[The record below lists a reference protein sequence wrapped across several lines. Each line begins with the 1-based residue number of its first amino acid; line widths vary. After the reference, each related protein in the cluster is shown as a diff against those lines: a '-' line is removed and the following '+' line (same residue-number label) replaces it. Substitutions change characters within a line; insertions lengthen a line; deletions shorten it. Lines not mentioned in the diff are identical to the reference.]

1 VNTDSVPPQPFKNRK
16 AGLLIFGILTIIGG
30 CVCALFALLA
40 AVAPMLAAKASN
52 SPPTSPNV
60 LPAVVM
66 YCAMAIAFVWL
77 GVGSIMARRWA
88 RALLA
93 VISWTFVVFGIC
105 ALVFLV
111 MMAPQF
117 KQTMAAAQPP
127 NQPPLSD
134 SMQTG
139 MIVGMFCFF
148 GLFGVVGPLIWALFY
163 SGRNVKATC
172 EVLDPVPRWTD
183 RCPLPVLAISIW
195 LLFGAVTMVGMA
207 AFYPV
212 ATFFGLLISG
222 NMARGYHICL
232 GLIWLYAAWALYRLD
247 RRGWWVIFVAMTAS
261 ILSALITFSR
271 HDVAEIYALLHYP
284 AQQVAMIQKF
294 GFGSHTMLWSTI
306 LWMAPMVAYLL
317 YIRRFFTRPANPA
330 QVTG

>member
-1 VNTDSVPPQPFKNRK
+1 MV
-16 AGLLIFGILTIIGG
+16 IFGILTIIGG
-30 CVCALFALLA
+30 CICALFALLA
-40 AVAPMLAAKASN
+40 AVAPMLAAKAPN
-52 SPPTSPNV
+52 PPPTSPNV

-66 YCAMAIAFVWL
+66 YCAIAIGFVWL
-77 GVGSIMARRWA
+77 GVGSIIPRRWA

-93 VISWTFVVFGIC
+93 VISWTLVVFGISGLGMF
-105 ALVFLV
+105 AL
-111 MMAPQF
+111 MAPQF

-195 LLFGAVTMVGMA
+195 LLFGAITMAGMA

-212 ATFFGLLISG
+212 APFFGSLLSG
-222 NMARGYHICL
+222 NMARAYHVCL
-232 GLIWLYAAWALYRLD
+232 AVIWLYAAWALYRLD
-247 RRGWWVIFVAMTAS
+247 RRGWWVVFVAMTAS
-261 ILSALITFSR
+261 ILSSVITFSR
-271 HDVAEIYALLHYP
+271 HDVTEMYGVMHYS
-284 AQQVAMIQKF
+284 AQQIAMIQKV
-294 GFGSHTMLWSTI
+294 GFGSHMMLWSTM
-306 LWMAPMVAYLL
+306 LWTVPAIAYLL
-317 YIRRFFTRPANPA
+317 YIRKFFARSADTFKDGAA
-330 QVTG
+330 TT